1 MEDFD
6 TKAIFEQV
14 LKKVREQAMH
24 FQDGKAL
31 EVEGR
36 VCPRILTWGLLC
48 KGEDQQGGRSGRD

>member
-36 VCPRILTWGLLC
+36 VCPRILTCGLLC
-48 KGEDQQGGRSGRD
+48 KGEDQQGGRSG